1 MAEGQSIL
9 DNSLVMQKVAEY
21 VANKKILILDQ
32 SGTTR
37 SQLSKLLQELGANR
51 DNIFNLRY
59 PGEAKAIV
67 AQENISIVLSEF
79 EVDGVPSLPLFEK
92 VMQNFSDRDRTL
104 ILVTKNAAQSTVAQ
118 AMEEEVDSY
127 ILKPFV
133 YNYIKESLV
142 KTFFAK
148 EHPSSTQKK
157 IFEARQKILEKNWNE
172 AQPIVNE
179 LLKGGAKAPAIAHY
193 LQGSICLGKDQV
205 SEAKNFFQN
214 ALKVQKAHFKSL
226 NALYDIY
233 YREEDYE
240 NALAMIE
247 VIRQMLPLSP
257 KKLEQL
263 FVIYR
268 KLNKPL
274 EALKITE
281 DYKDLDEK
289 HKSLIFTAIDTLL
302 YVGKTFVKEDRLDLA
317 HDAFLTAIGFSGFDF
332 DVIAQIVM
340 HLVDNNKEKMAEF
353 LLSKTKTDDR
363 ASEEFMVLDFKVN
376 CLTAGDNYIFSRG
389 KDLIKLNVADA
400 VVYEKYI
407 EVNIK
412 REKITLVE
420 QSLTDAKKKFSEHKE
435 VWDELEVLTSTLKK
449 KLVLKARQEA
459 EGKRTQERLADA
471 S

>member
-1 MAEGQSIL
+1 MSEGQSIL
-9 DNSLVMQKVAEY
+9 DNALVMQKVAEY
-21 VANKKILILDQ
+21 VENKKILILDQ

-59 PGEAKAIV
+59 PGEAKAIM
-67 AQENISIVLSEF
+67 AKEEISIVLSEF

-92 VMQNFSDRDRTL
+92 VMQRFSDRDRTL

-133 YNYIKESLV
+133 YNYIKENLV

-148 EHPSSTQKK
+148 EHPSTTQKR
-157 IFEARQKILEKNWNE
+157 IFEARQKILEKKWDE
-172 AQPIVNE
+172 AQPIVKE
-179 LLKGGAKAPAIAHY
+179 LLNAGSKSPAIAYY
-193 LQGSICLGKDQV
+193 LQGSIFLGKEQV
-205 SEAKNFFQN
+205 PEAKQFFQK
-214 ALKVQKAHFKSL
+214 ALKVQNSHFKSL

-240 NALAMIE
+240 NALEMIE
-247 VIRQMLPLSP
+247 MIRRMLPLSP

-268 KLNKPL
+268 KLEMPL
-274 EALKITE
+274 EILKITA

-289 HKSLIFTAIDTLL
+289 HRSLIFTAIDTLL
-302 YVGKTFVKEDRLDLA
+302 YVGKAFVKEDRLDLA
-317 HDAFLTAIGFSGFDF
+317 HEAFLTAIGFSGFDF
-332 DVIAQIVM
+332 DVISQIVI
-340 HLVDNNKEKMAEF
+340 HLVDNRKEKMAEF
-353 LLSKTKTDDR
+353 LLSKTKTEDR

-376 CLTAGDNYIFSRG
+376 SLSGGDNYIFSRA
-389 KDLIKLNVADA
+389 KDLIKANVADA
-400 VVYEKYI
+400 VVYEQYI

-412 REKITLVE
+412 REKLTLVE
-420 QSLTDAKKKFSEHKE
+420 QSLTDAKNKFSDNKE
-435 VWDELEVLTSTLKK
+435 TWIELEALAESLKK
-449 KLVLKARQEA
+449 KLEASARQEA
-459 EGKRTQERLADA
+459 EGKRPQERLASA